1 MVMCEANSQEL
12 RNYKLTA
19 GLTNYPAAYCTGLL
33 LARRL
38 LTQLNMDTMYAA
50 VEEVNGEKNW
60 KP

>member
-38 LTQLNMDTMYAA
+38 LTQFNMDTMYAA

-60 KP
+60 NP